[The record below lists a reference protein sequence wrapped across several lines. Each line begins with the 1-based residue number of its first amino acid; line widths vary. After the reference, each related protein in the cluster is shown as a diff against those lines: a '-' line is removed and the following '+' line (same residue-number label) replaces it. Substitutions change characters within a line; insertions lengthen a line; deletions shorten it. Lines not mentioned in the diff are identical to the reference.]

1 MVASRNQF
9 HSLARELG
17 STSNGSMPA
26 YAPMGEINARMNP
39 QSFNKYRK
47 VTALG
52 EDTSNLGFIDFSD
65 KRLTTGVAVSL
76 ALVYF
81 GLDFPGARPAIEFTK
96 EVIGEPYKYTQRAML
111 TVGTIG
117 LAYAAFQQS

>member
-52 EDTSNLGFIDFSD
+52 EENLGFIDFSD
-65 KRLTTGVAVSL
+65 RRVTTGVAVSL

>member
-52 EDTSNLGFIDFSD
+52 EENLGFIDFSD
-65 KRLTTGVAVSL
+65 RRVTTGVAVSL
-76 ALVYF
+76 ALIYF

>member
-52 EDTSNLGFIDFSD
+52 EENLGFIDFSD
-65 KRLTTGVAVSL
+65 RRVTTGVAVSL

-96 EVIGEPYKYTQRAML
+96 EVIGML

>member
-1 MVASRNQF
+1 
-9 HSLARELG
+9 
-17 STSNGSMPA
+17 MPA

-52 EDTSNLGFIDFSD
+52 EENLGFIDFSD
-65 KRLTTGVAVSL
+65 RRVTTGVAVSL

>member
-52 EDTSNLGFIDFSD
+52 EENLGVIDFSD
-65 KRLTTGVAVSL
+65 RRVTTGVAVSL

>member
-52 EDTSNLGFIDFSD
+52 EENLGFIDFSD
-65 KRLTTGVAVSL
+65 RRVTPGVAVSL

-96 EVIGEPYKYTQRAML
+96 EVIGDPYKYTQRAML